1 MTVRL
6 RRKPRHLP
14 NTAKLLIV
22 ASIGILLAGCGGS
35 GRSSGDGGAYRLSD
49 AQFNYLAGAGLFSS
63 DQAFLFTAEQHLR
76 QDCMRKKGF
85 TYYPAEQA
93 RLPEEITANNVLTA
107 SGRPPSEAAQ
117 LAERTRSGYG
127 IFDGGAGHGPT
138 SVPQNDAY
146 VQSMTRQQQA
156 VYMAALEGD
165 GVPGGGCLATTDK
178 AIYGGSSVVNSL
190 IDTPQRIRGDVVVAT
205 RSDPLVVQKTAEW
218 SHCFR
223 RRTGRSVATPD
234 AVPRYL
240 ASLPGQGSDLASAR
254 ALEIRFAVADTRCS
268 YSVGLAQAFSARF
281 RWHADHLPA
290 NDRGALL
297 SLFEIRQRSIAR
309 AKRLLH
315 LGNG

>member
-1 MTVRL
+1 MCL
-6 RRKPRHLP
+6 LAALP
-14 NTAKLLIV
+14 V
-22 ASIGILLAGCGGS
+22 ILLAGCGGS
-35 GRSSGDGGAYRLSD
+35 GASSGDGGAYRLSD

-63 DQAFLFTAEQHLR
+63 DQTFLFTAEQRLR

-85 TYYPAEQA
+85 TYYPAQQA

-117 LAERTRSGYG
+117 LAERTQAGYG
-127 IFDGGAGHGPT
+127 IFGGDTGRGPKA
-138 SVPQNDAY
+138 VPQNDVY

-178 AIYGGSSVVNSL
+178 AIYGGTSVVNSL

-205 RSDPLVVQKTAEW
+205 RSDPLVVRKTAEW
-218 SHCFR
+218 SQCFR
-223 RRTGRSVATPD
+223 KRTGRSVATPD

-240 ASLPGQGSDLASAR
+240 AAVHGQGVDLASAR
-254 ALEIRFAVADTRCS
+254 ALEIRLAVADTRCS
-268 YSVGLAQAFSARF
+268 YGVGLAQAFSARF

-297 SLFEIRQRSIAR
+297 SLFQIRQRSIAR

-315 LGNG
+315 LADG